1 MNETFSSP
9 GVHNVVAMTDIS
21 TSNHNAKC
29 KCYEKI
35 KIKHEIAEI
44 VMINYELRNHVK
56 LVPVLVS
63 KLQQLPVKLLLCC
76 QVKYTISHYI
86 LFMISD
92 QHRGRTNAKCHTHP
106 AKTKHRV
113 SQNPVPWVLV
123 HTDR

>member
-1 MNETFSSP
+1 MA
-9 GVHNVVAMTDIS
+9 VTDIS

-63 KLQQLPVKLLLCC
+63 KLQQLPVNYFSAAKL
-76 QVKYTISHYI
+76 SI
-86 LFMISD
+86 LYGTTSY
-92 QHRGRTNAKCHTHP
+92 
-106 AKTKHRV
+106 
-113 SQNPVPWVLV
+113 S
-123 HTDR
+123 